1 MKTRI
6 ALLMLIISPICSK
19 AQEDEYRGFS
29 FGLRIGAYSASD
41 TTANF
46 YNGSGVLQSGTNY
59 AGVRAMS
66 IAERINWNPL
76 ETQYINS
83 YYGSSGFSFPNY
95 YDNYAYPTA
104 MRYSPAIALGLD
116 LRYRLDRYSSF
127 VFQFLTTR
135 IKTVD
140 KYSVIFEGT
149 GAQQNA
155 QQDIRLFTIEGNEQR
170 FQMVLG
176 YRQGWEINDGMD
188 FFIQPGISLTGIKVV
203 NNKAYIAD
211 RSYDLFIGG
220 DNFNQTYGYVP
231 RTATGMGAGLQVGF
245 EFPLGAGH
253 SADISFG
260 LYREKMKL
268 WDWETNGW
276 NKTVTASFYY

>member
-1 MKTRI
+1 
-6 ALLMLIISPICSK
+6 MLIISPICSK

-29 FGLRIGAYSASD
+29 FGLRIGAYFASD

-46 YNGSGVLQSGTNY
+46 YNGSGILQQGTNY
-59 AGVRAMS
+59 AGVTAMS
-66 IAERINWNPL
+66 INQRLTFNGQTNNELN
-76 ETQYINS
+76 YINS
-83 YYGSSGFSFPNY
+83 YYGASGFSFP
-95 YDNYAYPTA
+95 YDSYPTA
-104 MRYSPAIALGLD
+104 MRYSPAISLGLD
-116 LRYRLDRYSSF
+116 LRFRMDRYSSF

-176 YRQGWEINDGMD
+176 YRQGWEINQGLD
-188 FFIQPGISLTGIKVV
+188 FFIQPGISVTGIKVV
-203 NNKAYIAD
+203 SNKAYIAD

-231 RTATGMGAGLQVGF
+231 RTATGVGGGLQMGF

-276 NKTVTASFYY
+276 NKTLTASFYY

>member
-1 MKTRI
+1 
-6 ALLMLIISPICSK
+6 
-19 AQEDEYRGFS
+19 
-29 FGLRIGAYSASD
+29 
-41 TTANF
+41 
-46 YNGSGVLQSGTNY
+46 
-59 AGVRAMS
+59 
-66 IAERINWNPL
+66 
-76 ETQYINS
+76 
-83 YYGSSGFSFPNY
+83 
-95 YDNYAYPTA
+95 

-127 VFQFLTTR
+127 VFQILTTR

-231 RTATGMGAGLQVGF
+231 RTATGMGAGLQAGF

-276 NKTVTASFYY
+276 NKTITASFYY

>member
-6 ALLMLIISPICSK
+6 VALMLIISSICSK

-29 FGLRIGAYSASD
+29 FGLRIGAYFASD

-46 YNGSGVLQSGTNY
+46 YNGSGLLQHETNY

-66 IAERINWNPL
+66 IQDRVNWNPL

-83 YYGSSGFSFPNY
+83 YYGSSSFSFPNY

-104 MRYSPAIALGLD
+104 MRYSPAISLGLD
-116 LRYRLDRYSSF
+116 LRYRFDRYSSF

-176 YRQGWEINDGMD
+176 YRQGWEINQGLD
-188 FFIQPGISLTGIKVV
+188 FFIQPGISVTGIKVV
-203 NNKAYIAD
+203 SNKAYIAD

-231 RTATGMGAGLQVGF
+231 RTATGAGGGLQLGF

-260 LYREKMKL
+260 LYREKMTL

-276 NKTVTASFYY
+276 NKTFTASFYY

>member
-6 ALLMLIISPICSK
+6 ALLMLIISPLCSK

-29 FGLRIGAYSASD
+29 FGLRLGAYFASD

-46 YNGSGVLQSGTNY
+46 YNGSGILQSGSNF
-59 AGVRAMS
+59 AGVRSMS
-66 IAERINWNPL
+66 IEDRIGWNPL
-76 ETQYINS
+76 DKQYINS
-83 YYGSSGFSFPNY
+83 YYGSSGFFFPNT

-104 MRYSPAIALGLD
+104 MRYSPAISMGLD
-116 LRYRLDRYSSF
+116 MRFRFDRYSSF

-176 YRQGWEINDGMD
+176 YRQGWEINEGLD
-188 FFIQPGISLTGIKVV
+188 FFIQPGMSLTGIKVV
-203 NNKAYIAD
+203 SNKAYIAD

-220 DNFNQTYGYVP
+220 DNPNQTYAYIP
-231 RTATGMGAGLQVGF
+231 RTATGIGAGVQVGF
-245 EFPLGAGH
+245 EFPLGKGH

-260 LYREKMKL
+260 TYREKMKL

-276 NKTVTASFYY
+276 NKTLTVSFYY

>member
-6 ALLMLIISPICSK
+6 ALLMLIISPLCSK

-29 FGLRIGAYSASD
+29 FGLRIGAYFASD

-66 IAERINWNPL
+66 IEDRIGWNPL
-76 ETQYINS
+76 DAQYINS
-83 YYGSSGFSFPNY
+83 YYGSSSFSFPNY

-104 MRYSPAIALGLD
+104 MRYNPAISMGLD
-116 LRYRLDRYSSF
+116 LRYRFDRYSSI
-127 VFQFLTTR
+127 VFQLLTTK

-140 KYSVIFEGT
+140 RYSVIFAGT
-149 GAQQNA
+149 GAQVNA
-155 QQDIRLFTIEGNEQR
+155 QQDIRLFTVEGNEQR

-176 YRQGWEINDGMD
+176 YRQGWEINQGMD
-188 FFIQPGISLTGIKVV
+188 FFVQPDIGLTGIKVV

-211 RSYDLFIGG
+211 RSYELFIGG
-220 DNFNQTYGYVP
+220 DNPNQSYGYVP
-231 RTATGMGAGLQVGF
+231 RTATGMGAGVQIGF
-245 EFPLGAGH
+245 EFPLGKGH
-253 SADISFG
+253 SADLSFG
-260 LYREKMKL
+260 THREKMKL
-268 WDWETNGW
+268 WDWEVNGW
-276 NKTVTASFYY
+276 NKTLTASFYY

>member
-1 MKTRI
+1 MKTII

-46 YNGSGVLQSGTNY
+46 YNGSGLLQQGTNY

-66 IAERINWNPL
+66 IEERVNWNPL

-95 YDNYAYPTA
+95 FDNYAYPTA

-116 LRYRLDRYSSF
+116 LRYRFDRYGSF

-155 QQDIRLFTIEGNEQR
+155 QQDIRLFTVEGNEQR

-176 YRQGWEINDGMD
+176 YRQGWEINEGMD
-188 FFIQPGISLTGIKVV
+188 FFVQPGISLTGIKVV
-203 NNKAYIAD
+203 SNKAYIAD

-231 RTATGMGAGLQVGF
+231 RTATGMGAGVQIGF
-245 EFPLGAGH
+245 EFPLGTGH

-260 LYREKMKL
+260 TYREKMKL

-276 NKTVTASFYY
+276 NKTLTASFYY